1 MNNEIKVNLSFT
13 IPGRVLLSEQE
24 CSKNPENS
32 YEKGKLDLRDR
43 KGRPYSI
50 SFDYRKCKPV
60 TQTIN
65 INKEA
70 FEYMV
75 SESPVNAVNKKAF
88 KRMTINQR
96 LELHLQQ
103 IVESLGGSKYS
114 YTIFED

>member
-24 CSKNPENS
+24 CSKNPESS
-32 YEKGKLDLRDR
+32 YEKGKLNVRDR
-43 KGRPYSI
+43 KGKSYSI
-50 SFDYRKCKPV
+50 SFDYRKCKPA
-60 TQTIN
+60 TQTIS

-75 SESPVNAVNKKAF
+75 SESPVNTVNKKAF
-88 KRMTINQR
+88 KRMTTKQR